1 MKKIYI
7 GEYSVQCS
15 GNLFYIG
22 GSSLLQG
29 SSDPCFEEIGGCF
42 NHL

>member
-7 GEYSVQCS
+7 GEYSVQCL

-22 GSSLLQG
+22 GCSLLQA
-29 SSDPCFEEIGGCF
+29 SSDPGFEEIGVCF